1 MLLFKKFIH
10 HIRLKINSVIL
21 LSAFFFTPF
30 IPLSGSPLFESDDLL
45 HITVEAPLKT
55 LLNQRSS
62 ATRYETVEIPYL
74 DGTLTYEREGQDS
87 VVLNIRVKARGHTRR
102 MREVCDFPPIW
113 VDFEKPKVKETVF
126 EGQNKLKLV
135 THCSESGTAFEQI
148 VLKEY
153 LSYRTYNLLTERS
166 FRARLAKVTYIDSV
180 GRRKAIT
187 RYGFFIEDEKKMA
200 NRNCSEKVRVNKV
213 SREMYEA
220 TTLNLLEIYEFM
232 IGNLD
237 FSLLMAEPGSRCCH
251 NARLISHPEID
262 NLLLPIP
269 YDFDHAGIVAAP
281 YARPPKSLNMR
292 SVKQRLYR
300 GYCHSDGILEANIEF
315 FNAQKKDILNLWQNA
330 QGLNTQT
337 RKESLAYLKSF
348 YEIINDPDKL
358 RRQIQEKCRGEKPS
372 PDSAL

>member
-1 MLLFKKFIH
+1 MLSHLDFFH
-10 HIRLKINSVIL
+10 HFHLKINSVIL
-21 LSAFFFTPF
+21 LSAFFFA
-30 IPLSGSPLFESDDLL
+30 PLIQLEGAPLFESDDLL
-45 HITVEAPLKT
+45 HITVEAPL
-55 LLNQRSS
+55 NQRGG
-62 ATRYETVEIPYL
+62 ARYDETLEIPYL
-74 DGTLTYEREGQDS
+74 DGSLTYEREGQES

-102 MREVCDFPPIW
+102 MIEVCDFPPIW
-113 VDFEKPKVKETVF
+113 INFEKPNVKGTVF
-126 EGQNKLKLV
+126 QGQNKLKLV
-135 THCSESGTAFEQI
+135 THCNESGTTYEQF

-153 LSYRTYNLLTERS
+153 LAYRTYNLLTDRS

-200 NRNCSEKVRVNKV
+200 NRNRSEKVRVNKV
-213 SREMYEA
+213 TREAYEA
-220 TTLNLLEIYEFM
+220 VSLNLLEIFEFM

-237 FSLLMAEPGSRCCH
+237 FSILMAQPGSRCCH
-251 NARLISHPEID
+251 NARLIRHPEND
-262 NLLLPIP
+262 NLVLPIP

-281 YARPPKSLNMR
+281 YARPPKSLKMR

-315 FNAQKKDILNLWQNA
+315 FNAQKKDIFDLWKNTI
-330 QGLNTQT
+330 GLNSLT

-348 YEIINDPDKL
+348 YEIINDPNKL
-358 RRQIQEKCRGEKPS
+358 RRQIHEKCRGEKPS

>member
-1 MLLFKKFIH
+1 MLSRKKFCRH
-10 HIRLKINSVIL
+10 FRLKVKTVIL
-21 LSAFFFTPF
+21 LLAFFFATF
-30 IPLSGSPLFESDDLL
+30 IQLPGAPLFESDDLL

-55 LLNQRSS
+55 LLNQRGS

-74 DGTLTYEREGQDS
+74 DGSLTYEREGQDS

-102 MREVCDFPPIW
+102 MREVCDFFPIW
-113 VDFEKPKVKETVF
+113 VNFEKPKVKGTVF

-135 THCSESGTAFEQI
+135 THCSESGTAFEQY

-153 LSYRTYNLLTERS
+153 LAYRTYNLLTDRS

-200 NRNCSEKVRVNKV
+200 NRNRSERVRINKV
-213 SREMYEA
+213 SRDMYEA

-251 NARLISHPEID
+251 NARLIRHPEID

-281 YARPPKSLNMR
+281 YARPPKSLKMR

-315 FNAQKKDILNLWQNA
+315 FNAQKKDIFDLWKNTI
-330 QGLNTQT
+330 GLNSLT
-337 RKESLAYLKSF
+337 RKESLTYLKSF
-348 YEIINDPDKL
+348 YEIINDPNKL
-358 RRQIQEKCRGEKPS
+358 RRQIHEKCRGEKPS